1 MTKIDTFI
9 LDDNGIAQ
17 VGIAFF
23 SRKPTLFGFAF
34 APHHIG
40 IVSDAVKGR
49 PLAAALSSYK
59 IQQGQK
65 PKTISAAVADKQT
78 ADCWVA
84 VTEDSAYAY
93 TTNTGSNTVSSYGVS
108 VGGKLTLLNAMAA
121 GANLRTDT
129 ALSKGSKF
137 LYVRNSGDGTVLA
150 SR

>member
-1 MTKIDTFI
+1 
-9 LDDNGIAQ
+9 
-17 VGIAFF
+17 
-23 SRKPTLFGFAF
+23 
-34 APHHIG
+34 
-40 IVSDAVKGR
+40 
-49 PLAAALSSYK
+49 
-59 IQQGQK
+59 
-65 PKTISAAVADKQT
+65 VADKQT